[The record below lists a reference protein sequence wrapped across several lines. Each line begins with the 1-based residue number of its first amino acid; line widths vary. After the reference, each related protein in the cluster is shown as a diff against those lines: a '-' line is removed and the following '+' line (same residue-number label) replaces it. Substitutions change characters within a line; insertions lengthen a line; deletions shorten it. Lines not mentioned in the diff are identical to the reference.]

1 MNKLNKLNQNGGN
14 VALNIILWI
23 FAIVGIIG
31 IIYLVIVYI
40 TTSYSNSTSSSSSSV
55 LTYPPNS
62 YMQNGGLDCPDYWI
76 KISQDNKQIKCKNSY
91 GIPLKKDTCN
101 NTAKFSIIDSTT
113 WANTEDKTK
122 VVGVNERC
130 TWLNECGGV
139 WQGIQTYC

>member
-1 MNKLNKLNQNGGN
+1 MNKINQNGGN
-14 VALNIILWI
+14 VAVNIILWI
-23 FAIVGIIG
+23 FAIVGIIA

-40 TTSYSNSTSSSSSSV
+40 TTTYSNSSTSSSV
-55 LTYPPNS
+55 ATYPPTS

-76 KISQDNKQIKCKNSY
+76 KISQDTKETKCKNSY

-101 NTAKFSIIDSTT
+101 DTAKFSIINPTS

-122 VVGVNERC
+122 VVGVSDRC
-130 TWLNECGGV
+130 KWLNECGGI